1 MRLTPLLLAT
11 VALLPMSE
19 AVASVPTPE
28 SHFGHVIGADR
39 TVLDWDR
46 VVSYFRALGASSDR
60 ILIRELGESTDGRPF
75 IAAVI
80 SAPETLKRLDHY
92 QWIQK
97 KLADPRTTPLEEA
110 DKLIAEGR
118 TVVLITCTIHST
130 EIASTHTA
138 VEFAWRLLAE
148 DSPRFR
154 HILDNVII
162 LLVPSMNPDGLD
174 LVARWY
180 RKTLGT
186 PFEGTEPPELYHKYT
201 GHDNNRDWYFFTQ
214 RETRLAVSEL
224 HNAWRPQIHYDV
236 HQMGRNGPRM
246 FVPPW
251 IDPIDPN
258 IDPLI
263 VQQCNQLGAGMAADL
278 TAGGKTGVVVN
289 ALYDFW
295 SPSRHYSA
303 YHGGLRILSESASAR
318 LATPVLVRPDQ
329 LEGDGGGFDPRRPSW
344 NHPEPWPGGAW
355 RLRDI
360 IDYQSIAWESLLRQA
375 AQRRED
381 LLRNFYEIGRRALG
395 RTTPYAFV
403 VPAEQQDPAAA
414 QKLLETLAFGMV
426 EIERDASGSH
436 LIRMQQPYGA
446 FAKALLERQIYPELR
461 RYPGGPIRRPYDATA
476 HTLPLMLGV
485 RVDAIETPIDVGRT
499 SWSAAGPPA
508 GPRNSNPR
516 HPLRIALYRSHV
528 PSMDEGWTR
537 WVLEQSGI
545 PYTSAGNV
553 DILSGALRERY
564 DVILFPDQ
572 SPDTIQHGFKPGT
585 MPPEY
590 CGGLGDG
597 IRSLRDFVRDGGSLV
612 FLNRSTEYAIERFD
626 LKLKNVVRGLPETEY
641 YSPGSLLNVALDTSH
656 PLARGLP
663 EDIAIWSEASPA
675 WEVRGNSGARIIAR
689 YPAERILA
697 SGWLTGEKHL
707 AGKAALVEVRAGRGR
722 LILFGFRPQYRGQ
735 TWQTMKLLFNA
746 L

>member
-1 MRLTPLLLAT
+1 
-11 VALLPMSE
+11 
-19 AVASVPTPE
+19 
-28 SHFGHVIGADR
+28 
-39 TVLDWDR
+39 
-46 VVSYFRALGASSDR
+46 
-60 ILIRELGESTDGRPF
+60 
-75 IAAVI
+75 
-80 SAPETLKRLDHY
+80 
-92 QWIQK
+92 
-97 KLADPRTTPLEEA
+97 
-110 DKLIAEGR
+110 
-118 TVVLITCTIHST
+118 
-130 EIASTHTA
+130 
-138 VEFAWRLLAE
+138 
-148 DSPRFR
+148 
-154 HILDNVII
+154 
-162 LLVPSMNPDGLD
+162 
-174 LVARWY
+174 
-180 RKTLGT
+180 
-186 PFEGTEPPELYHKYT
+186 
-201 GHDNNRDWYFFTQ
+201 
-214 RETRLAVSEL
+214 
-224 HNAWRPQIHYDV
+224 
-236 HQMGRNGPRM
+236 
-246 FVPPW
+246 
-251 IDPIDPN
+251 
-258 IDPLI
+258 
-263 VQQCNQLGAGMAADL
+263 
-278 TAGGKTGVVVN
+278 
-289 ALYDFW
+289 
-295 SPSRHYSA
+295 
-303 YHGGLRILSESASAR
+303 
-318 LATPVLVRPDQ
+318 
-329 LEGDGGGFDPRRPSW
+329 
-344 NHPEPWPGGAW
+344 
-355 RLRDI
+355 
-360 IDYQSIAWESLLRQA
+360 
-375 AQRRED
+375 
-381 LLRNFYEIGRRALG
+381 
-395 RTTPYAFV
+395 
-403 VPAEQQDPAAA
+403 
-414 QKLLETLAFGMV
+414 
-426 EIERDASGSH
+426 
-436 LIRMQQPYGA
+436 MQQPYGA

-461 RYPGGPIRRPYDATA
+461 RYPGGPLRRPYDATA
-476 HTLPLMLGV
+476 HTLPLLLGV
-485 RVDAIETPIDVGRT
+485 DVGT
-499 SWSAAGPPA
+499 IEHEGAQPLNPPR
-508 GPRNSNPR
+508 RNSSRPTPPSTR